1 MQVLSSQGEQTN
13 AIAAAMQNGELDVL
27 TLWAAVRGY
36 AYRKARRW
44 AAALEHRSGQDV
56 EDLMQEAFL
65 ALLRAVGLWEQY
77 KGMGFIGVYELT
89 LRDGFSRACGCR
101 TKREA
106 EDPLRAALSL
116 DMPVGEDGEE
126 AGTLGAL
133 VPDESAECPF
143 LGIEQQELADAV
155 HDRRFLVRQAGR
167 RKASHSR
174 PESAQTSN
182 DQPGVKNILLTEKG
196 KKDRKCPIERGN
208 YHRHQ
213 KTAGT
218 GCAFEQSDKG
228 SCRPQGW
235 NQRKDAA
242 AVLAGRGIFDRL
254 QTGCRRNGGRCNA
267 PASAKSFECGHTAA
281 NDRIEQSRG
290 NRKSDYGGTDAAG
303 IQPEILR
310 VQRHSE
316 TFGGTRCTM
325 TDSGRVCW
333 RRCVPR
339 LPGLRLY
346 FRTERALGWRSIRIR
361 LKQLS
366 FGHRS
371 WQHYT
376 FAGTHR
382 SRHQLSSST
391 YRKERLH
398 EHQRKH

>member
-1 MQVLSSQGEQTN
+1 M
-13 AIAAAMQNGELDVL
+13 
-27 TLWAAVRGY
+27 
-36 AYRKARRW
+36 
-44 AAALEHRSGQDV
+44 
-56 EDLMQEAFL
+56 
-65 ALLRAVGLWEQY
+65 
-77 KGMGFIGVYELT
+77 
-89 LRDGFSRACGCR
+89 
-101 TKREA
+101 
-106 EDPLRAALSL
+106 
-116 DMPVGEDGEE
+116 
-126 AGTLGAL
+126 
-133 VPDESAECPF
+133 
-143 LGIEQQELADAV
+143 
-155 HDRRFLVRQAGR
+155 
-167 RKASHSR
+167 
-174 PESAQTSN
+174 
-182 DQPGVKNILLTEKG
+182 LTENG

-218 GCAFEQSDKG
+218 GCASEQPYKG
-228 SCRPQGW
+228 SRRPQGW

-267 PASAKSFECGHTAA
+267 PASAKSFERGHTAA

-316 TFGGTRCTM
+316 AFGGTRCTM

-361 LKQLS
+361 LKQPS
-366 FGHRS
+366 SGHRN

-382 SRHQLSSST
+382 SRHRSSLPLYNLYLLLTSVSSST
-391 YRKERLH
+391 SVSFDIDRCRTVAGCFGVDALDIPLPGFFHIWHKCRESH
-398 EHQRKH
+398 AFNG